1 MSGYTDDCYF
11 VPDSNDH
18 GAIMED
24 KEEEERAWT
33 NTDID
38 AVALGHLPNIDMEKS
53 LGRAILFSTWL
64 SKNYILM
71 KSDELRDYTFEPKFD
86 KASNICEEY
95 EAKGCYSVHN
105 NNCAAMKKDK
115 SEDQVPA
122 PRHC

>member
-38 AVALGHLPNIDMEKS
+38 AVALRHLPNIDMEKS
-53 LGRAILFSTWL
+53 PGRPILISTWL

-71 KSDELRDYTFEPKFD
+71 KSD
-86 KASNICEEY
+86 
-95 EAKGCYSVHN
+95 GCATTPLSPRSTRRPTSARSARRR
-105 NNCAAMKKDK
+105 AAT
-115 SEDQVPA
+115 PCTTTTA
-122 PRHC
+122 PP